1 MKYLIVLPLIAL
13 FLVSCKNYEGHRYGN
28 INASQK
34 QSLFRQAQKT
44 QYVNSRTNYVKTD
57 GNYGYPV
64 QVFLRPCEQAT
75 ELKLSLINGMPVMG
89 WKYFGNTENS
99 IY

>member
-1 MKYLIVLPLIAL
+1 MRVIDTVTLMLLK
-13 FLVSCKNYEGHRYGN
+13 
-28 INASQK
+28 K